1 MDNKCNENGSII
13 DDDADDDLND
23 EEVEDEEEEDDEEE
37 EEETYLQSL
46 VKEVVS
52 LHEDIVNNY
61 VDDPQ
66 TPQELSENR
75 STKKFIVQKV
85 RERLLESF
93 ESQQKWTN
101 DEELVAMVKKC
112 KRDLAKNEELEPLS
126 IMKRIIK
133 QQSIIGEL
141 VEAAIEEQM
150 EVDEDDDDEGND
162 Q

>member
-1 MDNKCNENGSII
+1 M
-13 DDDADDDLND
+13 
-23 EEVEDEEEEDDEEE
+23 
-37 EEETYLQSL
+37 
-46 VKEVVS
+46 
-52 LHEDIVNNY
+52 HEDIVNNY

-75 STKKFIVQKV
+75 SSKKFIVQKV

-112 KRDLAKNEELEPLS
+112 KWNLAKNEELDALT

-133 QQSIIGEL
+133 KQSIIGEL

>member
-75 STKKFIVQKV
+75 STKKFIVQ
-85 RERLLESF
+85 
-93 ESQQKWTN
+93 
-101 DEELVAMVKKC
+101 
-112 KRDLAKNEELEPLS
+112 
-126 IMKRIIK
+126 
-133 QQSIIGEL
+133 
-141 VEAAIEEQM
+141 
-150 EVDEDDDDEGND
+150 
-162 Q
+162 